1 MLIDSVV
8 MNFVR
13 SIQFPF
19 LIGFSNAISWI
30 FDPVVIILFSLIIS
44 LILYFKKF
52 KKEGIFF
59 ALTIL
64 ITGLFIKIAKWIFQR
79 ARPIS
84 TLIEESG
91 FSFPS
96 GHTTMA
102 LVFFGLVAYLFVSK
116 KNRFGAMLVAVG
128 LTLLIGFTRIYLQ
141 VHWLTD
147 VVGGFVLGGIILI
160 LSLIIYRKI

>member
-1 MLIDSVV
+1 MSIDNLV
-8 MNFVR
+8 MGFMQ
-13 SIQFPF
+13 SIQSPG
-19 LIGFSNAISWI
+19 LIKFSEIISLV
-30 FDPVVIILFSLIIS
+30 FDPFVIILASLIIS
-44 LILYFKKF
+44 IFLYFKKPRQ
-52 KKEGIFF
+52 EGIFF
-59 ALTIL
+59 VFVIL
-64 ITGLFIKIAKWIFQR
+64 ITGVLVKVVKAIFQR
-79 ARPIS
+79 ARP
-84 TLIEESG
+84 LIALVQESG

-96 GHTTMA
+96 GHMTMSIVF
-102 LVFFGLVAYLFVSK
+102 LVLIAYLFVSK